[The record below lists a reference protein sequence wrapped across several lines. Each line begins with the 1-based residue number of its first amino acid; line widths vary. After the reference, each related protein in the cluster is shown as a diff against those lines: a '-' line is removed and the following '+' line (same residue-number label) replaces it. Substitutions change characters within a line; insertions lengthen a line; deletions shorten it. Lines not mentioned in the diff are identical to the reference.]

1 MLLSRPSRGTQETIQ
16 EIKKK
21 NWWRICKM
29 LRRNLKLRRC
39 KTCKS
44 TSIILSQPPG
54 YITFDCFVCKFVCC
68 LLWQMHIIFLMPLN
82 IKYVSQLDICFLYL
96 YFKGL
101 MKVESE
107 MLQLNINSASQI
119 ACWSVFVKHWCEGF
133 CFCVSRLFFMLVG
146 MFNPDLLCFC
156 CVWVGM
162 TVMGT
167 WNLLNSHIM
176 RT

>member
-82 IKYVSQLDICFLYL
+82 IKYVSQLDICFFVSIFERPDEGRVWNVAIKYKFCKSDRMLECVCETL
-96 YFKGL
+96 VWGFLFLCFKTVL
-101 MKVESE
+101 H
-107 MLQLNINSASQI
+107 
-119 ACWSVFVKHWCEGF
+119 ACGHVQSWFVVF
-133 CFCVSRLFFMLVG
+133 
-146 MFNPDLLCFC
+146 LLCLGGYDC
-156 CVWVGM
+156 NGD
-162 TVMGT
+162 
-167 WNLLNSHIM
+167 LKPA
-176 RT
+176 

>member
-1 MLLSRPSRGTQETIQ
+1 
-16 EIKKK
+16 
-21 NWWRICKM
+21 M

-96 YFKGL
+96 YLKGL
-101 MKVESE
+101 IKVESE

-119 ACWSVFVKHWCEGF
+119 ACWSVFVKHWCS
-133 CFCVSRLFFMLVG
+133 VSVSVFQDCSSCLWACSILI
-146 MFNPDLLCFC
+146 C
-156 CVWVGM
+156 CVFVVFGWV
-162 TVMGT
+162 
-167 WNLLNSHIM
+167 WL
-176 RT
+176 